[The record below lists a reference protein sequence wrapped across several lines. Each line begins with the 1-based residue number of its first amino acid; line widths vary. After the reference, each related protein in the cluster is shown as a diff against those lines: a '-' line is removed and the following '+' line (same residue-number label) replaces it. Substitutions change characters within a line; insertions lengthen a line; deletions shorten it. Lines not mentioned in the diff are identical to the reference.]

1 MQHPD
6 LSGLTGRL
14 RVSSNMP
21 GLQLSFAGTDIV
33 CTSLNPTSDYKS
45 SVLSGLPPSTILDI
59 ASRALKFWDYQQSV
73 EASFQKSVAKQAQEV
88 VSFFPDCGIQQLI
101 KGPGHSHAR
110 VILFQQKAALLVQ
123 EKLNFKAQAKNEI
136 KGSVDL
142 LNDTSKICSS
152 INLKPKISATNA
164 SILYTS
170 ALVLV
175 RRLRQTENAL
185 SLEKQ
190 RAMEASDLPT
200 TARIGKRRPE
210 ESRQSFPGVG
220 QGHFDLRGAPGNPNI
235 PGRYV
240 GSITP
245 VKSVGHHSDYYGRPQ
260 DNIRR
265 AGAGKPHREFMSRT
279 GYGPN
284 ETDHRFRM
292 FAEPAGFDGSE
303 LGRVSDLTG
312 NQKFDR
318 KNPGKPSRILR
329 RYDRRS
335 TDTLMEDDTRRR

>member
-1 MQHPD
+1 MEQNNLRCNIPTCRESVGKENKAVITNCSHILCLACANSSSSLVDYESHPICPVCNSP
-6 LSGLTGRL
+6 LLE
-14 RVSSNMP
+14 P
-21 GLQLSFAGTDIV
+21 EDIV

-73 EASFQKSVAKQAQEV
+73 EASFQKSVAKQAQE
-88 VSFFPDCGIQQLI
+88 
-101 KGPGHSHAR
+101 
-110 VILFQQKAALLVQ
+110 KAALLVQ

-136 KGSVDL
+136 K
-142 LNDTSKICSS
+142 
-152 INLKPKISATNA
+152 
-164 SILYTS
+164 
-170 ALVLV
+170 VLV

-312 NQKFDR
+312 NQK
-318 KNPGKPSRILR
+318 I
-329 RYDRRS
+329 
-335 TDTLMEDDTRRR
+335 

>member
-1 MQHPD
+1 
-6 LSGLTGRL
+6 
-14 RVSSNMP
+14 MP
-21 GLQLSFAGTDIV
+21 GLQLSFARADIV

-45 SVLSGLPPSTILDI
+45 SVLSGLPPSIILDI

-73 EASFQKSVAKQAQEV
+73 EASFQKSVAKQAQE
-88 VSFFPDCGIQQLI
+88 
-101 KGPGHSHAR
+101 
-110 VILFQQKAALLVQ
+110 KAALLVQ

-170 ALVLV
+170 VLVLV

-284 ETDHRFRM
+284 ETDHRSRM

>member
-1 MQHPD
+1 
-6 LSGLTGRL
+6 
-14 RVSSNMP
+14 MP
-21 GLQLSFAGTDIV
+21 GLQLSFARADIV

-45 SVLSGLPPSTILDI
+45 SVLSGLPPSIILDI

-73 EASFQKSVAKQAQEV
+73 EASFQKSVAKQAQE
-88 VSFFPDCGIQQLI
+88 
-101 KGPGHSHAR
+101 
-110 VILFQQKAALLVQ
+110 KAALLVQ

-170 ALVLV
+170 VLVLV

-284 ETDHRFRM
+284 ETDHRSRM
-292 FAEPAGFDGSE
+292 FAEPAGFDG
-303 LGRVSDLTG
+303 
-312 NQKFDR
+312 
-318 KNPGKPSRILR
+318 
-329 RYDRRS
+329 
-335 TDTLMEDDTRRR
+335 

>member
-1 MQHPD
+1 MEPNNLRCNIPTCRESVGKENKAVITNCSHILCLACANSSSSLVDYESHPICPVCNSP
-6 LSGLTGRL
+6 LLE
-14 RVSSNMP
+14 P
-21 GLQLSFAGTDIV
+21 EDIV

-45 SVLSGLPPSTILDI
+45 SVLSGLPPSIILDI

-73 EASFQKSVAKQAQEV
+73 EASFQKSVAKQAQE
-88 VSFFPDCGIQQLI
+88 
-101 KGPGHSHAR
+101 
-110 VILFQQKAALLVQ
+110 KAALLVQ

-136 KGSVDL
+136 K
-142 LNDTSKICSS
+142 
-152 INLKPKISATNA
+152 
-164 SILYTS
+164 
-170 ALVLV
+170 VLV

-284 ETDHRFRM
+284 ETDHRSRM